1 VNVGFLFLGA
11 NYKVNLLRVKLS
23 MAEVQQPES
32 APPKVAETK
41 AQRIERLKRSKNAW
55 DHFDEIQQFACDG
68 FDSIPPE
75 WLSTYFRSWGIYTQ
89 GDGLGVT
96 GGKNG
101 EGKALPFF
109 MVRIRIPNGLLRS
122 EQVRTIAGLAEKY
135 GRGVADITVRQN
147 IQLHWVTIESLP
159 DLLQTLW
166 NAGLTTTGACG
177 DVARNITGCP
187 LAGLDGEEI
196 IDASPLALEIDRQLG
211 GNSEFYNLPRK
222 FKISITGCRHW
233 CSYPEI
239 NDIGLTA
246 TTRQRY
252 GRHEVGFTLRVGG
265 GLSTNPHLAVPL
277 DAFIKPEQVVAVVR
291 GVAEIFRASEVLRQ
305 SRERARL
312 KFLFL
317 EHGWT
322 ADTFLAELQQR
333 IGFSLDPGELEEIPA
348 DIHRDHIGVHAQK
361 QPGLVYVGASVLRGR
376 ITPDQLNLAADLA
389 DRYADGHV
397 RNTVMQNLLIVN
409 VPKES
414 ASLVAAELTAAGLPV
429 QASPFARGTIS
440 CTGSEFCK
448 LALTETKSFARW
460 LTHELE
466 ERLPAFEEQLKLHI
480 TGCPNSCGQHWIAD
494 IGIEGKKI
502 KQDGRM
508 VDAYYFC
515 IGGSVGQFA
524 SIARPVGYRCTAD
537 TVPDAI
543 ERLLVGFNTLREGNE
558 NLRQFFSRHTNDEL
572 RALLAGNF
580 VSAVERD
587 LALGPV
593 PHGVEG

>member
-1 VNVGFLFLGA
+1 
-11 NYKVNLLRVKLS
+11 
-23 MAEVQQPES
+23 MAEV
-32 APPKVAETK
+32 ADTKVTETK
-41 AQRIERLKRSKNAW
+41 AQRVERLKRSKNAW
-55 DHFDEIQQFACDG
+55 DHFDEIQQFARDG

-75 WLSTYFRSWGIYTQ
+75 WLGTYFRSWGVYTQ
-89 GDGLGVT
+89 GDGVGVI

-101 EGKALPFF
+101 EGKAMPFF
-109 MVRIRIPNGLLRS
+109 MVRIRIPNGLMRS
-122 EQVRTIAGLAEKY
+122 DQVRTIARLAEQY

-147 IQLHWVTIESLP
+147 VQLHWVTIESLP
-159 DLLQTLW
+159 EVLQSLW
-166 NAGLTTTGACG
+166 NVGLTTTGACG

-187 LAGLDGEEI
+187 LAGLDAEEI
-196 IDASPLALEIDRQLG
+196 IDAAPLALEIDRQLG
-211 GNSEFYNLPRK
+211 GNAEFYNLPRK

-246 TTRQRY
+246 TTRHGTR
-252 GRHEVGFTLRVGG
+252 EVGFTLRVGG

-277 DAFIKPEQVVAVVR
+277 NAFIKPDQVLPVVR

-305 SRERARL
+305 SREKARL

-333 IGFSLDPGELEEIPA
+333 IGFSLDSGEPEEIPA
-348 DIHRDHIGVHAQK
+348 DIHRDHVGVHAQK
-361 QPGLVYVGASVLRGR
+361 QLGLAYVGASVLRGR
-376 ITPDQLNLAADLA
+376 ITPAQLNLVADLS

-409 VPKES
+409 VRKES
-414 ASLVAAELTAAGLPV
+414 ASHVAAELTSAGLPV
-429 QASPFARGTIS
+429 QASVFARGTVS

-460 LTHELE
+460 LTQELE
-466 ERLPAFEEQLKLHI
+466 ERLPAFGEQLKLHI

-502 KQDGRM
+502 KQNGQM

-515 IGGSVGQFA
+515 VGGSVGQFA
-524 SIARPVGYRCTAD
+524 SIARPVGYRCSAD

-543 ERLLVGFNTLREGNE
+543 ERLLAGFNDLRDGNE
-558 NLRQFFSRHTNDEL
+558 NLRQFFQRHSNDEL
-572 RALLAGNF
+572 RSLLAGNY
-580 VSAVERD
+580 VLPVERD